1 MKLLYDIDIVGE
13 DDKYIAL
20 VQTTLEGV
28 VQGLVAGKFL
38 VEFFPFLRHIPAWS
52 PGAGFLNQFH
62 EWKAASDSL
71 RSTPVDHVKCN
82 MVNGMRFHLS
92 LELTDSDY

>member
-20 VQTTLEGV
+20 VQTTLE
-28 VQGLVAGKFL
+28 GLVAGKFL